1 MKEIVT
7 LWCEWDMGFQKYFDS
22 EQSGMEYLKEKWT
35 QDVSNGVSCTLD
47 EALEE
52 GLVGF
57 GIEQWLLRK

>member
-7 LWCEWDMGFQKYFDS
+7 LWCEWDMGFQKHFDS
-22 EQSGMEYLKEKWT
+22 EQSGMEYLKDKWT
-35 QDVSNGVSCTLD
+35 QDVSNSVSCTLD

-57 GIEQWLLRK
+57 ESE